1 MAAPSHHKAPHQHAV
16 SHYQKPHPRRDSRA
30 ARSVRSALGSR
41 FLASRPTPGLAV
53 DSQYAVLYD
62 VDNGAI
68 LWGRNQDVERP
79 MASTTKMMTALLLL
93 EKGNLN
99 DVVVAPTG
107 LEHIQESC
115 LHLAPGERITLHDL
129 LYAMLLRSA
138 NDTAIAGAD
147 YLAGSVPAF
156 VGLMNQKAV
165 EIGALHTHFVTP
177 NGLYAPGHYS
187 TAADLARIAAYA
199 VNTQPV
205 FNQIVRTERYKITR
219 SVHKQDEW
227 VVNTSLGFLKNFP
240 GADGIKTGYVSQAG
254 HCFVGSA
261 TRNGDRFIAVALN
274 SPRCREDVEAILNY
288 GFSHFHDVIA
298 VAPNTPEGSIHI
310 NGAAVDVPVV
320 TSKAISIALAA
331 GAAMPQFTVVVQ
343 PLPAG
348 VNAPVKAGSTVGTAS
363 VLVDGKVVSTG
374 DVVAAQDVLPAPTR
388 GALTGRHDSHWP
400 YWLIGIML
408 CALVAYLGKKN
419 GRKTAKSHGSV
430 RNRITPYVR
439 RVD

>member
-1 MAAPSHHKAPHQHAV
+1 
-16 SHYQKPHPRRDSRA
+16 
-30 ARSVRSALGSR
+30 
-41 FLASRPTPGLAV
+41 
-53 DSQYAVLYD
+53 
-62 VDNGAI
+62 
-68 LWGRNQDVERP
+68 

-99 DVVVAPTG
+99 DVVVAPAG

-138 NDTAIAGAD
+138 NDTAVAGAD
-147 YLAGSVPAF
+147 YLSGSVPAF

-187 TAADLARIAAYA
+187 TAADLARIAGYA
-199 VNTQPV
+199 VTTQPV

-227 VVNTSLGFLKNFP
+227 VINTSLGFLKNFP
-240 GADGIKTGYVSQAG
+240 GADGIKTGYVSEAG

-288 GFSHFHDVIA
+288 GFSHYHDVVA
-298 VAPNTPEGSIHI
+298 VESNTPEGNIHV
-310 NGAAVDVPVV
+310 NGAAADVPVV
-320 TSKAISIALAA
+320 TAKALTIAVPIGQTA
-331 GAAMPQFTVVVQ
+331 PVFTVLVA
-343 PLPAG
+343 PLAG
-348 VNAPVKAGSTVGTAS
+348 GLTAPIRAGSVVGTAS
-363 VLVDGKVVSTG
+363 IFVDGKVVSTG
-374 DVVAAQDVLPAPTR
+374 DVLAAQDDLAAPAA
-388 GALTGRHDSHWP
+388 GALTGRGHNSR
-400 YWLIGIML
+400 WLFWLLGIVV
-408 CALVAYLGKKN
+408 CAVLARAYLGKN
-419 GRKTAKSHGSV
+419 YGRTTAKSHGRV
-430 RNRITPYVR
+430 RNRVAPDMR

>member
-1 MAAPSHHKAPHQHAV
+1 
-16 SHYQKPHPRRDSRA
+16 
-30 ARSVRSALGSR
+30 
-41 FLASRPTPGLAV
+41 
-53 DSQYAVLYD
+53 
-62 VDNGAI
+62 
-68 LWGRNQDVERP
+68 

-99 DVVVAPTG
+99 DVVVAPAG

-138 NDTAIAGAD
+138 NDTAVAGAD

-156 VGLMNQKAV
+156 VGLMNQKAA

-177 NGLYAPGHYS
+177 NGLYAQGHYS

-205 FNQIVRTERYKITR
+205 FDQIVRTQRYKITR

-288 GFSHFHDVIA
+288 GFSHFRDVIA
-298 VAPNTPEGSIHI
+298 VSPNTPEGTIHV
-310 NGAAVDVPVV
+310 NGAASDIPVV
-320 TSKAISIALAA
+320 TSKAITIALPVD
-331 GAAMPQFTVVVQ
+331 AAMPEFTVVVS
-343 PLPAG
+343 PLPTGVTAPIRAG
-348 VNAPVKAGSTVGTAS
+348 TTVGTAS
-363 VLVDGKVVSTG
+363 VLVNGKVVSTG
-374 DVVAAQDVLPAPTR
+374 DVVAAQDVAAAPAATLA
-388 GALTGRHDSHWP
+388 GGRDSHWTL
-400 YWLIGIML
+400 WLIGIVV
-408 CALVAYLGKKN
+408 CALIAYLGKKN
-419 GRKTAKSHGSV
+419 GRKTAKSHGRV
-430 RNRITPYVR
+430 RNRVTPHMR

>member
-1 MAAPSHHKAPHQHAV
+1 MAV
-16 SHYQKPHPRRDSRA
+16 N
-30 ARSVRSALGSR
+30 
-41 FLASRPTPGLAV
+41 
-53 DSQYAVLYD
+53 SQFAVLYD
-62 VDNGAI
+62 VSSGAI

-99 DVVVAPTG
+99 DVVVAPAG
-107 LEHIQESC
+107 LEHIEESC
-115 LHLAPGERITLHDL
+115 LHLAPGEKITLHDL

-147 YLAGSVPAF
+147 YLSGSVPAF

-187 TAADLARIAAYA
+187 TAADLARIAGYA
-199 VNTQPV
+199 VTTEPT
-205 FNQIVRTERYKITR
+205 FNEIVRTQRYKITR

-227 VVNTSLGFLKNFP
+227 VINTSLGFLKNFP

-261 TRNGDRFIAVALN
+261 TRNGVRLIAVALN

-288 GFSHFHDVIA
+288 GFSHFRDVIA
-298 VAPNTPEGSIHI
+298 VGPNTAEGTIHVT
-310 NGAAVDVPVV
+310 GAAADVPVA
-320 TSKAISIALAA
+320 TAKALTIALPV
-331 GAAMPQFTVVVQ
+331 GAAMPQFTVTVA
-343 PLPAG
+343 PLAVG
-348 VNAPVKAGSTVGTAS
+348 VAAPVHAGQIVGTAS
-363 VLVDGKVVSTG
+363 ILVNGATVSTG
-374 DVVAAQDVLPAPTR
+374 DVVATQDDLPAPA
-388 GALTGRHDSHWP
+388 GAVTGSRHDTHWTI
-400 YWLIGIML
+400 WLLAAVVCAILLIIG
-408 CALVAYLGKKN
+408 KN
-419 GRKTAKSHGSV
+419 YGRTTPKGHGRV
-430 RNRITPYVR
+430 RNRVAPDVR